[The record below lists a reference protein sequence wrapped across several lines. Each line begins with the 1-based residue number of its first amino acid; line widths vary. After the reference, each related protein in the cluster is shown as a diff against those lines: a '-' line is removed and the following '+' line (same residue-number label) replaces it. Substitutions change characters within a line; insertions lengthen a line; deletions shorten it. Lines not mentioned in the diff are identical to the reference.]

1 MPSENLNALLVFVTH
16 VCLLEFK
23 EGQLFMVHLENLLH
37 LKSQLCE
44 KEKKAQMQVDQQ
56 RKALRKLE
64 DQHHLLKLH
73 TTNQLYQL
81 HKELEKVCSEAL
93 TWVLRCVKALGPDT
107 VQS

>member
-1 MPSENLNALLVFVTH
+1 MSN
-16 VCLLEFK
+16 VCVLQFK
-23 EGQLFMVHLENLLH
+23 EGNLFMVHLENLLH

-44 KEKKAQMQVDQQ
+44 KEKRAQTQVDQQ

-93 TWVLRCVKALGPDT
+93 TWVRRCIKALGT
-107 VQS
+107 NKT

>member
-1 MPSENLNALLVFVTH
+1 MPLKTLDASLCGIASVFV
-16 VCLLEFK
+16 LQFK

-44 KEKKAQMQVDQQ
+44 KEKKAQTQVDQQ

-93 TWVLRCVKALGPDT
+93 TWVWCSVKSRGLK
-107 VQS
+107 QLKS